1 MSSIYEA
8 LKRTQGDR
16 PVASGAHAPQGVQAR
31 KIFWILAAAI
41 LISSAATTALLY
53 GVGVVGKA
61 GTAPPPQVIKP
72 PQANP
77 ERIIDLMNK
86 AERLHTKGE
95 MLKAIDV
102 YTQIISLSPGLAEA
116 YLKLGSIYY
125 ESKLYDKAFE
135 TYSSARKLKPNDAR
149 LLNNIGSVLLAKGD
163 PAKALN
169 YFIQARRNSMDYV
182 EPIYNMA
189 CAYARLKKK
198 EAALS
203 SLRQACNMQPEAR
216 LWAGRDPDLA
226 SLKEDKDF
234 KGIIRAQ

>member
-8 LKRTQGDR
+8 LKRTQVNR
-16 PVASGAHAPQGVQAR
+16 TVASGTQETKGVQAHR
-31 KIFWILAAAI
+31 IFWILAAAI
-41 LISSAATTALLY
+41 LLSSAATTALLY
-53 GVGVVGKA
+53 GIGAVGKVK
-61 GTAPPPQVIKP
+61 TAPVQAIKQ

-95 MLKAIDV
+95 MQGAIGV
-102 YTQIISLSPGLAEA
+102 YTEIISLSPGLAEA
-116 YLKLGSIYY
+116 YLKLGSVYY
-125 ESKLYDKAFE
+125 ETKLYDKAFE
-135 TYSSARKLKPNDAR
+135 NYSSARKLKPNDAR
-149 LLNNIGSVLLAKGD
+149 LLNNMGSVLLAKGD

-169 YFIQARRNSMDYV
+169 YFIQARRNSTDYV

-189 CAYARLKKK
+189 CAYARLKRK

-203 SLRQACNMQPEAR
+203 SLRQACSMQPEAK

-226 SLKEDKDF
+226 SLKDDKDF